1 MDWSARGTRR
11 NDEWPRADG
20 ESVIDY
26 VTATGRFDLL
36 KYQFNLAT
44 FCAADFETKLIIP
57 ICKFLNLLRVF

>member
-36 KYQFNLAT
+36 KYQFNLAQ
-44 FCAADFETKLIIP
+44 FQNGSA
-57 ICKFLNLLRVF
+57 

>member
-44 FCAADFETKLIIP
+44 SHNQHP
-57 ICKFLNLLRVF
+57 PLNSDPALH

>member
-36 KYQFNLAT
+36 KYQFNLAKST
-44 FCAADFETKLIIP
+44 
-57 ICKFLNLLRVF
+57 LLRGLRVDVAGSNSLRPARR